1 MGDPAC
7 FRVSSLAER
16 WDCSPGKIRQMIA
29 AGELTCLRL
38 GKMVPALNPAP
49 KRGGAAD
56 A

>member
-29 AGELTCLRL
+29 AGELTCR
-38 GKMVPALNPAP
+38 NSE
-49 KRGGAAD
+49 RRGAAD
-56 A
+56 G